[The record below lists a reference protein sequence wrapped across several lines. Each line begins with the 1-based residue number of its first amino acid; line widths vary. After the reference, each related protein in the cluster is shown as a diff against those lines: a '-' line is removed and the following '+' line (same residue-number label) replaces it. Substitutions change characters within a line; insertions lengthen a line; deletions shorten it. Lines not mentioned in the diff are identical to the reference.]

1 MSFERKSA
9 GNTARRVLADS
20 ANAKHRF
27 GFAGERGSAIEHR
40 TPKLS
45 DLFFVEFKLV
55 RNNKEEHPNFR
66 EFVSA
71 IAKAVSPISIQTST
85 MPIDQYGK
93 RVYVP
98 TRVDFPE
105 VTMTMYDPVNGG
117 IMDAGGLANIMY
129 RRFFHH
135 GNPLNR
141 VTGANAE
148 EVLTNQSRYGRHF
161 GDMDGYAYYHQN
173 FERVTVYHFF
183 GNLDKDDKSENAG
196 KGSLHRIDLINPLVT
211 GITFSGSDY
220 SATELRTVDF
230 NLQPENI
237 IISDVEEDVAFPHWM
252 TQGMDYM
259 LDKLSPQLKR
269 KEGDVY
275 GQQNPGIVTFGDGE
289 HERKLKYS
297 GMKEADIQNG
307 TNRFQE
313 EVEKEKLRKDDQA
326 YKDTNRKLNDLMKLY
341 NAQIIN
347 PNEQGNEALE
357 GYLKENMDVIDAAR
371 AERFYTGNIKNY
383 TDEGNQFP
391 TPYEAT
397 YTNPDIPTFGGIGD
411 SNPPKTM
418 FPSYNTDVGNALV
431 QEMIGAFF
439 GRRKFDASNV
449 KDAFKNKMI
458 EATGFPMNMA
468 IDGRR
473 IIDGAKGS
481 AQGAFVTTTK
491 ANQSVVTNKEP
502 VVNKTNTTE
511 LPMGMSKA
519 ILRKILNN

>member
-1 MSFERKSA
+1 MSFKKKS
-9 GNTARRVLADS
+9 GEDTPRRVLADS
-20 ANAKHRF
+20 KNAKYRF
-27 GFAGERGSAIEHR
+27 GFAGDRGSPILKA
-40 TPKLS
+40 PKLS
-45 DLFFVEFKLV
+45 DLWYIEFNTVTDKFT
-55 RNNKEEHPNFR
+55 RDTQGI
-66 EFVSA
+66 SA
-71 IAKAVSPISIQTST
+71 LAKAVGGISITTST

-105 VTMTMYDPVNGG
+105 VNITMYDTVDGTMFG
-117 IMDAGGLANIMY
+117 VAESIY
-129 RRFFHH
+129 SKFFKNQVM
-135 GNPLNR
+135 GK
-141 VTGANAE
+141 VSGANAE
-148 EVLTNQSRYGRHF
+148 AVLTSSHRHGRKVPDASHE
-161 GDMDGYAYYHQN
+161 YYHQH
-173 FERVTVYHFF
+173 FEKITVYHFF
-183 GNLDKDDKSENAG
+183 GNLDSPMLGAPPTSLPRNAG
-196 KGSLHRIDLINPLVT
+196 HGKIQKIELINPLVT
-211 GITFSGSDY
+211 NISFSPSDY

-230 NLQPENI
+230 AIQPENI
-237 IISDVEEDVAFPHWM
+237 IIEQVAEDVAFPHWM

-259 LDKLSPQLKR
+259 QEKLSPQLVR
-269 KEGDVY
+269 KEGDIY
-275 GQQNPGIVTFGDGE
+275 GQRNPNSVTFGDGE

-297 GMKEADIQNG
+297 GMKEEDIQK
-307 TNRFQE
+307 

-326 YKDTNRKLNDLMKLY
+326 YKDTNRKLSDLMKLY
-341 NAQIIN
+341 NAQITN

-411 SNPPKTM
+411 SNPPKTL

-431 QEMIGAFF
+431 QELIGSFF
-439 GRRKFDASNV
+439 GRRKFDSSNV
-449 KDAFKNKMI
+449 TEAFKNKMI

-473 IIDGAKGS
+473 VLDGAKGS
-481 AQGAFVTTTK
+481 AQGAYVTTTK
-491 ANQSVVTNKEP
+491 ANQSVVTNQPP
-502 VVNKTNTTE
+502 VVHKTNNTE